1 VKPTIR
7 PAREADDA
15 ALRRLDIATWSWMVT
30 PSAAK
35 PDDEPF
41 FGAATRPE
49 DVLVAAVA
57 GAVAGYVRL
66 GPALP
71 LESSRHVLEIRGLAV
86 DPAHQGHG
94 IGRLLM
100 GAAVDAATARGARK
114 LTLRVLSS
122 NAIARALY
130 ESCGFEVEGIL
141 RETFLLEGRYVDDVL
156 MARRLRAQ

>member
-1 VKPTIR
+1 MKPTIR
-7 PAREADDA
+7 PALQADDA

-30 PSAAK
+30 PSPAK
-35 PDDEPF
+35 PDDAPF
-41 FGAATRPE
+41 FGDAARPE

-57 GAVAGYVRL
+57 DAVAGYVRL

-71 LESSRHVLEIRGLAV
+71 LESGRHVLEIRGLAV
-86 DPAHQGHG
+86 DPAHQGRG

-100 GAAVDAATARGARK
+100 AAAVEAATARGARK

-122 NAIARALY
+122 NATARALY
-130 ESCGFEVEGIL
+130 ESCGFAVEGIL

-156 MARRLRAQ
+156 MALRLPAQ

>member
-1 VKPTIR
+1 MKPTIR
-7 PAREADDA
+7 PALEADDA
-15 ALRRLDIATWSWMVT
+15 ALRRLDIATWSWMVS
-30 PSAAK
+30 PSPAK
-35 PDDEPF
+35 PDDAPF
-41 FGAATRPE
+41 FGPATRPE
-49 DVLVAAVA
+49 DVLVAAV
-57 GAVAGYVRL
+57 GDAVAGYVRL

-71 LESSRHVLEIRGLAV
+71 LESSGHVLEIRGLAV

-100 GAAVDAATARGARK
+100 AAAVDAATARDARK

-122 NAIARALY
+122 NATARALY

-141 RETFLLEGRYVDDVL
+141 REMFLLDGRYVDDVL